1 MIESL
6 PGVLEAGVV
15 GIPHEKDMYHPMALV
30 VKRNG
35 FDITEEEIISLVR
48 GELLIVT
55 SKAQERRQGETGGPQ

>member
-1 MIESL
+1 
-6 PGVLEAGVV
+6 
-15 GIPHEKDMYHPMALV
+15 MYHPMALV